1 MTTTTAAR
9 TYYPELDGV
18 RAIAAMMVIFFHMGQ
33 MGIPL
38 RGPISFGQ
46 SGVDLFFVLSG
57 FLITSILLKAR
68 PEDWGEVRKF
78 YVRRSL
84 RIFPLYY
91 GYLIVATIF
100 GAGVT
105 GYYWV
110 YLQNYRIA
118 MGAPMGETGHFWSL
132 AVEEQ
137 FYLVWPFVV
146 LFLPRR
152 HLVKALWLVLGGC
165 ILCRTVLVTTSH
177 VDVFYL
183 TLTRLDGLC
192 GGALLAVYQYR
203 GLLRRLRGRLILL
216 GILSIVLVSWQGVL
230 YHGEARPWVEITKY
244 TFVSCLFTSGIGLLL
259 VSPRTWATGWLAWT
273 PMRFLGRISYGL
285 YVFHPA
291 VLRFSFS
298 HLHGSPAVVRAGAA
312 LLLTLGMAVLSWY
325 GYEKPFLRM
334 KDRWAPEM
342 EFPASAVAHTPG

>member
-105 GYYWV
+105 GFYWV

-118 MGAPMGETGHFWSL
+118 MGAPMGEVGHFWSL

-152 HLVKALWLVLGGC
+152 HLVKALWLMLGGC

-203 GLLRRLRGRLILL
+203 GLL
-216 GILSIVLVSWQGVL
+216 
-230 YHGEARPWVEITKY
+230 PP
-244 TFVSCLFTSGIGLLL
+244 
-259 VSPRTWATGWLAWT
+259 SPRPFDTAGDPVDCAGELARSAV
-273 PMRFLGRISYGL
+273 PRRSSALGRD
-285 YVFHPA
+285 H
-291 VLRFSFS
+291 
-298 HLHGSPAVVRAGAA
+298 
-312 LLLTLGMAVLSWY
+312 
-325 GYEKPFLRM
+325 
-334 KDRWAPEM
+334 
-342 EFPASAVAHTPG
+342 